1 MINNKGVYMADKHPN
16 LIFIDTT
23 NVEGNTEDI
32 ENNFIILC
40 ELCRLYLEE
49 NRIESYHIT
58 RNTVHDACKFL
69 VEFNNEVRN
78 KGYIPPCIAECA
90 KTNPKVASVKAKSAK
105 RKRSSKARNKEQVK
119 DALFK

>member
-1 MINNKGVYMADKHPN
+1 MINNRGVYRADKHPD

-32 ENNFIILC
+32 ENEFMILC

-49 NRIESYHIT
+49 EKIESVHIT
-58 RNTVHDACKFL
+58 RNTVQDACKFL

-78 KGYIPPCIAECA
+78 NGYIPPCIADCA
-90 KTNPKVASVKAKSAK
+90 RTNPKVASVKARSTK
-105 RKRSSKARNKEQVK
+105 RKRSSKARSKEQVK